1 MTIIRMALVA
11 AAFALAVAAAAPAAP
26 ATRLT
31 GTVGPGFTITLKKA
45 GKKVTTLPARS
56 YTFAISDRSGE
67 HNFRLRGPGLNRPLT
82 TAGFVG
88 KKSVTIR
95 LRKGKYTFY
104 CNPHRFDMFG
114 KFTVK

>member
-1 MTIIRMALVA
+1 MPPIT
-11 AAFALAVAAAAPAAP
+11 
-26 ATRLT
+26 
-31 GTVGPGFTITLKKA
+31 TVP
-45 GKKVTTLPARS
+45 
-56 YTFAISDRSGE
+56 
-67 HNFRLRGPGLNRPLT
+67 
-82 TAGFVG
+82 FVG